1 MHLVLCQIAGG
12 GGGRTRKL
20 SLEKACGMSVALE
33 AQGSGVRAWRL
44 EAAAKV
50 LAFYGVGMSA
60 FLDTKGRET

>member
-1 MHLVLCQIAGG
+1 MHLVLCQIA

-33 AQGSGVRAWRL
+33 AQGSGMRAWRL

-50 LAFYGVGMSA
+50 LT
-60 FLDTKGRET
+60 L